1 MGNLCLWMGHNMS
14 LSALRLRAFL
24 GIFIF
29 ENKNTSSR
37 NFLPFLLLLTISKSR
52 KLNLWLLVAFYVS
65 HIFLTSL
72 VEKVMGKF
80 YKFRSGVKIALFTEV
95 CEICA
100 HFQHLRIRY
109 YDFTGKRVSKIFLQY
124 CWFLNSEYRH

>member
-1 MGNLCLWMGHNMS
+1 MGHNMS
-14 LSALRLRAFL
+14 LSALRPRAFL

-37 NFLPFLLLLTISKSR
+37 NFLPFLLLLTISKSW

-80 YKFRSGVKIALFTEV
+80 YKFRCGVKIALFTKV
-95 CEICA
+95 CEICT

-109 YDFTGKRVSKIFLQY
+109 YDFTGKRVSKIFY
-124 CWFLNSEYRH
+124 SIAGF